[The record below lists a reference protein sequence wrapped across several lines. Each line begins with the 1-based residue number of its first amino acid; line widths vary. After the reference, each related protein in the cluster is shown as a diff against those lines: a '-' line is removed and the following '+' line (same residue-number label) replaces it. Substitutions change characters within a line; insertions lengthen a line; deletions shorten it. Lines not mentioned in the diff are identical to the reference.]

1 MDFQHL
7 YHILLNASEDAIAAI
22 EAQNYGLAKEIL
34 IRAEQQAEEEYLKQ
48 GETEEKPKS
57 E

>member
-1 MDFQHL
+1 MDFEPL

-34 IRAEQQAEEEYLKQ
+34 IRAEQRAEEEYLKQ
-48 GETEEKPKS
+48 GDIEE
-57 E
+57 